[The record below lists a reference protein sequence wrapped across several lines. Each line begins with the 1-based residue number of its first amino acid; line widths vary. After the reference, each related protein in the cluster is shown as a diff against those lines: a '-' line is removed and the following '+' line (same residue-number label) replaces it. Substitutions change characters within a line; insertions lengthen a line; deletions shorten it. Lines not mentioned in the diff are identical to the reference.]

1 MVCKSVNAMLTKEI
15 LNLIFN
21 NFISKN
27 LKIRR
32 IYFELPTRYVNVFYL
47 TKTKK

>member
-1 MVCKSVNAMLTKEI
+1 MYKIFKVIWCVNAMLTKEI

-27 LKIRR
+27 PKIRR
-32 IYFELPTRYVNVFYL
+32 IYFELPTRYVNVFI
-47 TKTKK
+47 